1 MKRNLSLLPLLALSF
16 CLTAQGDDCVFPG
29 NASAW
34 HGYALHEFVLDGR
47 DCKVVCPESAAPEK
61 PWIWRARFWGHE
73 PQTDLA
79 LLERGFHVAYA
90 DVAALFG
97 NPEAVSIWD
106 GFYSHVTT
114 QYGFSH
120 KPALEGMSRGG
131 LIVYNWAISNP
142 EKVACIYADAP
153 VLDFK
158 SWPGGL
164 GVGKG
169 SPSDWN
175 QCRKVYGLS
184 EAAALTFTGN
194 PVDNLEP
201 LANAGIALLH
211 VVGADDEVVP
221 VAENTAVLEERYRKI
236 GGDITVIS
244 KPGVGHHP
252 HSLEDPTPIVDFVLA
267 HTVGHQE
274 AD

>member
-1 MKRNLSLLPLLALSF
+1 MKKF
-16 CLTAQGDDCVFPG
+16 CFLFPIQIVAFCVFTQADDCDFSG
-29 NASAW
+29 ERGDWN
-34 HGYALHEFVLDGR
+34 GYALHEFEFGGR
-47 DCKVVCPESAAPEK
+47 NCKVVCPKTSAPGK

-79 LLERGFHVAYA
+79 MLERGYHVAYA
-90 DVAALFG
+90 DVGALFG
-97 NPEAVSIWD
+97 NSEAVGYWND
-106 GFYSHVTT
+106 FYNHVTT
-114 QYGFSH
+114 QYGFGK
-120 KPALEGMSRGG
+120 KPVLEGMSRGG
-131 LIVYNWAISNP
+131 LIIYNWAIANP

-169 SPSDWN
+169 SPSDWD

-184 EAAALTFTGN
+184 EADALTFPGN
-194 PVDNLEP
+194 PLDNLGP
-201 LANAGIALLH
+201 LAKAGIPLLH
-211 VVGADDEVVP
+211 VVGAVDDVVP
-221 VAENTAVLEERYRKI
+221 VAENTSILEERYRKL

-252 HSLEDPTPIVDFVLA
+252 HSLEDPTPIVEFILA
-267 HTVGHQE
+267 HSDATSRN
-274 AD
+274 